1 VLFSRCELPA
11 FQALAPPEQYERLV
25 TVTTIKDA
33 ARAHLMRKSGRFVF
47 PADVEIGS
55 GAVTLIANEGGS
67 SRSLDVHVSS
77 FYTDGWSVAAAGS
90 HINAISAI
98 HVNASVP
105 VGYFTPDEEEW
116 LSKLV
121 GADEWRSR
129 CVIAK
134 QAAGKFLRSEA
145 GEDFWQTL
153 LITAVDS
160 DSGVITIADPGS
172 AVNAEDAL
180 RVITIR
186 QSDYFIAV
194 TFQC

>member
-1 VLFSRCELPA
+1 
-11 FQALAPPEQYERLV
+11 
-25 TVTTIKDA
+25 
-33 ARAHLMRKSGRFVF
+33 
-47 PADVEIGS
+47 
-55 GAVTLIANEGGS
+55 
-67 SRSLDVHVSS
+67 
-77 FYTDGWSVAAAGS
+77 VAAAGS

-98 HVNASVP
+98 HASASVP
-105 VGYFTPDEEEW
+105 VGYFTPDEEEC

-129 CVIAK
+129 GVIAK

-160 DSGVITIADPGS
+160 DTGVITIADPGS